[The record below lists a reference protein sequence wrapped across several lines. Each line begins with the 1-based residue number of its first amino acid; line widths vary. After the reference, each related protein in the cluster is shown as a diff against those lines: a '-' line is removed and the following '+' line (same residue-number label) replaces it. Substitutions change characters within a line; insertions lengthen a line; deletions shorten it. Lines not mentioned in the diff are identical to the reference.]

1 MEKPHLNVTDL
12 SSYLYCP
19 RQFYL
24 QKVKGLR
31 QPPTQPMIEGLMRHQ
46 VLETFGKNEEKLF
59 QNLELINNT
68 LTSEK
73 IKQNYREFLEKIVKN
88 IFQKN
93 LKSIKAFQININE
106 LYKKIKKQM
115 NKEIILRIIAVEN
128 TLRKGFTGEA
138 LWENLQPKYHS
149 EYPLISEKLG
159 LKGRADRL
167 MISENT
173 IIPFELKTRQ
183 AEKIYPSDEVQLTA
197 YAMLLE
203 EKFNT
208 KIPLAILESGDI
220 KHELTITSEHKQKV
234 LDLIKEVTEL
244 LETGNPKFPSSFS
257 KCQNCFFKE
266 ACDNLEEES
275 SKP

>member
-1 MEKPHLNVTDL
+1 MKQLLNVTAL

-31 QPPTQPMIEGLMRHQ
+31 QPPTQPMAEGLIRHQ
-46 VLETFGKNEEKLF
+46 VLETFGNNEEKLF
-59 QNLELINNT
+59 ENLELINHT
-68 LTSEK
+68 LTSEN
-73 IKQNYREFLEKIVKN
+73 IKQNYKEFLEKIIKQVFNRN
-88 IFQKN
+88 I
-93 LKSIKAFQININE
+93 KSIKAFNIDINE

-115 NKEIILRIIAVEN
+115 NKEIILRITAVEN
-128 TLRKGFTGEA
+128 TLRKGFTGES
-138 LWENLQPKYHS
+138 LWENLSPKYHS
-149 EYPLISEKLG
+149 EYPLVSEKIG

-173 IIPFELKTRQ
+173 IIPFELKTRE
-183 AEKIYPSDEVQLTA
+183 ADKIYPSDEVQLTA

-220 KHELTITSEHKQKV
+220 KHELIITNEHKQKV
-234 LDLIKEVTEL
+234 LDLISEVNEL
-244 LETGNPKFPSSFS
+244 LKSGKPKFPSSFS
-257 KCQNCFFKE
+257 KCQNCFFEE
-266 ACDNLEEES
+266 ACEKLGEE
-275 SKP
+275 K